1 MPPSRRPASEANQA
15 DFRAP
20 TMHDIVEFLRRH
32 APFDDLSE
40 AELEELAQSAEVEFF
55 AAGAT
60 IFRQQEGPMKHVR
73 MVRRG
78 AVELRDGGRVLDLL
92 GEGELFGH
100 PSMLSGLPTGFEA
113 RAGEDTLC
121 YRLPADAV
129 IPLLSRPAGVR
140 YVARSLLARPRPD
153 LAAPTGDLDP
163 AQQPVARLV
172 HKKPVICDP
181 GDAVREAAR
190 RMAEAE
196 ATAALVR
203 LPDGQL
209 GILTDHDLR
218 DRVVAGDV
226 GVDAPVT
233 EVMSFPAFT
242 VTPERLGAEVTLEML
257 DRDIRH
263 VPVVWPHGEV
273 LGVLSDRDLLAAET
287 RAPFALR
294 RAIDD
299 ADDVDG
305 LRRAAGQLRP
315 AVIALSDAEY
325 PPAQIASIIA
335 VVTDALTRR
344 LMEFAVGELGAP
356 PCPVSWLALGSLGRR
371 EVVPSSDVDSALVW
385 DGRGE
390 EQERYMQA
398 LGARVVGELTASGFA
413 ADPHG
418 ATAAQPLFDRSF
430 DAWRELIRTLIEHPD
445 RDKALVFLS
454 LLFDARSVHAI
465 GDARDPLDELRQAWH
480 RPTVLRLMLRLAL
493 GHQPPTGFRRFRT
506 SPRDFVVDR
515 SGEHRGRLD
524 IKGGG
529 LLPIVGIARY
539 ASVAAGVRTTS
550 TRERL
555 SSAATAGTLDGRDA
569 RTLAEAHDL
578 FWRLRLEHQVEQ
590 MRQGAEPDDYIDIG
604 KLNPLTR
611 RYLREAFHAVSAVQ
625 RSLKG
630 TLALPP

>member
-1 MPPSRRPASEANQA
+1 
-15 DFRAP
+15 
-20 TMHDIVEFLRRH
+20 MHDVVEFLRRH
-32 APFDDLSE
+32 TPFDDLSE
-40 AELEELAQSAEVEFF
+40 KDLEDLAESAEVEFF
-55 AAGAT
+55 AAGTT
-60 IFRQQEGPMKHVR
+60 IFRQQEGPMEHVR

-78 AVELRDGGRVLDLL
+78 AVELLDRGQVLDLL

-129 IPLLSRPAGVR
+129 VPLLARPAGMR
-140 YVARSLLARPRPD
+140 FVARSLRARPWPGQ
-153 LAAPTGDLDP
+153 AAPAGDLDP

-172 HKKPVICDP
+172 HGKPVVCDP
-181 GDAVREAAR
+181 SDTVREAAR
-190 RMAEAE
+190 RMAERE

-209 GILTDHDLR
+209 GVLTDHDLR
-218 DRVVAGDV
+218 DRVVVGGV

-233 EVMSFPAFT
+233 EVMSTPAFT
-242 VTPERLGAEVTLEML
+242 VTPERLGAEVMLDML

-273 LGVLSDRDLLAAET
+273 LGVLSDRDLLVAET

-299 ADDVDG
+299 AGDLDG
-305 LRRAAGQLRP
+305 LRRAARQLRP
-315 AVIALSDAEY
+315 AVIALHDAEH
-325 PPAQIASIIA
+325 PPVQIASIIA
-335 VVTDALTRR
+335 IVADTLTRR
-344 LMEFAVGELGAP
+344 QIEFAVAELGEP
-356 PCPVSWLALGSLGRR
+356 PCPVTWLALGSLGRR
-371 EVVPSSDVDSALVW
+371 EVVPSSDIDSALVW
-385 DGRGE
+385 DGHGQ
-390 EQERYMQA
+390 EQEQYMQA

-418 ATAAQPLFDRSF
+418 ATAAKPLFDRSF
-430 DAWRELIRTLIEHPD
+430 DAWRELIRSSIEHPD

-454 LLFDARSVHAI
+454 LLFDARAVHAI
-465 GDARDPLDELRQAWH
+465 GDARDPLDELAQAWH
-480 RPTVLRLMLRLAL
+480 RPTLLRLMLRLAL
-493 GHQPPTGFRRFRT
+493 AHRPPTGFRRFRT
-506 SPRDFVVDR
+506 SPRDFVVDS
-515 SGEHRGRLD
+515 SGEHRGQLD
-524 IKGGG
+524 IKDRG

-578 FWRLRLEHQVEQ
+578 FWRLRLENQVEQ
-590 MRQGAEPDDYIDIG
+590 MRRGGEPDDYIDAEE
-604 KLNPLTR
+604 LSPLTR

-630 TLALPP
+630 QHALPP

>member
-1 MPPSRRPASEANQA
+1 
-15 DFRAP
+15 
-20 TMHDIVEFLRRH
+20 MHDIVEFLRRH

-40 AELEELAQSAEVEFF
+40 RELEELAESAEVEFF
-55 AAGAT
+55 AADT
-60 IFRQQEGPMKHVR
+60 KIFRQQEAPMKHVR
-73 MVRRG
+73 MIRRG
-78 AVELRDGGRVLDLL
+78 AVKLLDRGRVLDVL

-121 YRLPADAV
+121 YRLPADTV
-129 IPLLSRPAGVR
+129 VPLLARPAGVR
-140 YVARSLLARPRPD
+140 YVARSLRARPWPD
-153 LAAPTGDLDP
+153 LAAPAGDLDP

-172 HKKPVICDP
+172 HNKPVICDP
-181 GDAVREAAR
+181 SDAVREAAR
-190 RMAEAE
+190 RMAEAK
-196 ATAALVR
+196 ATAAVVR
-203 LPDGQL
+203 MPDGRL
-209 GILTDHDLR
+209 GVLTDHDLR
-218 DRVVAGDV
+218 DRVVAGGV

-273 LGVLSDRDLLAAET
+273 LGVLSDRELLAAET

-299 ADDVDG
+299 ASDVDG
-305 LRRAAGQLRP
+305 LRRAANQLRP
-315 AVIALSDAEY
+315 AVIALHDAQHA
-325 PPAQIASIIA
+325 PPQIASIIA

-344 LMEFAVGELGAP
+344 LMEFAVGELGTP
-356 PCPVSWLALGSLGRR
+356 PCPVTWLALGSLGRR

-385 DGRGE
+385 DGDGE
-390 EQERYMQA
+390 EPERYMRA
-398 LGARVVGELTASGFA
+398 LGTRVVGELTASGFA
-413 ADPHG
+413 ADTHG
-418 ATAAQPLFDRSF
+418 ATAAGPLFDRSF
-430 DAWRELIRTLIEHPD
+430 DAWRELIRTSIEHPD

-480 RPTVLRLMLRLAL
+480 RPTLLRLLLRLAL
-493 GHQPPTGFRRFRT
+493 AHRPPTGFQRFRV
-506 SPRDFVVDR
+506 SPRDFVVHH
-515 SGEHRGRLD
+515 SGEHRRHFD
-524 IKGGG
+524 IKDGG
-529 LLPIVGIARY
+529 LLPVVGIARY

-555 SSAATAGTLDGRDA
+555 SSAATAGTLEGGDA

-590 MRQGAEPDDYIDIG
+590 MRQGAEPDDDIDAE
-604 KLNPLTR
+604 KLSPLTR
-611 RYLREAFHAVSAVQ
+611 GYLREAFHAVRKVQ
-625 RSLKG
+625 RALEGK
-630 TLALPP
+630 LALPP